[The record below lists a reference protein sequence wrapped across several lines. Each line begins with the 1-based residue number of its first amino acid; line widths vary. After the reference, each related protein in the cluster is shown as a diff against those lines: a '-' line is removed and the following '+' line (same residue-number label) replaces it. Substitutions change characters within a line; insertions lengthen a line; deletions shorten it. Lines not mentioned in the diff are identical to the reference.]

1 VGSQRRGP
9 RDHFCLQYRI
19 VIHTRRDDLAWRL

>member
-1 VGSQRRGP
+1 VGSQSRGS
-9 RDHFCLQYRI
+9 REHYCLQSRI